1 MDEPSE
7 LSLREIHKYF
17 VRNNYKVTNTQL
29 VKYFRKF
36 LTGSRVDEA
45 RKEFKTFVNIL
56 ATIRNE
62 NNEKYLILRKKYY
75 DEVPGD
81 DQSNMSFHV
90 PISMTTVGL
99 PILEPHT
106 KEQYKECVSEF
117 QQVMSNFMDGG
128 KKVEKVDVASRKNSF
143 EQIIEEQ
150 APSLPP
156 RKKVD
161 SRSFSREN
169 SIEKSFETN
178 KDDNKENTQ
187 SPSPNEESKGVSVK
201 EAMLKFNRYAEAE
214 EAKVPSPMSK
224 MLRNKTEKV
233 DDTTG
238 SAESLTNHPKAKE
251 WIISAARSNY
261 QELAKLGQEHPQL
274 VRLQVYCITL
284 GK

>member
-1 MDEPSE
+1 MCPKV
-7 LSLREIHKYF
+7 LR
-17 VRNNYKVTNTQL
+17 
-29 VKYFRKF
+29 F
-36 LTGSRVDEA
+36 LHFSFTFNKLEEA

-56 ATIRNE
+56 ATIKTE

-81 DQSNMSFHV
+81 DQTNFGSNMSFVSSSSMMSLPSEMIDSPIKNLPPPYRAPPQIDLSSPSSPLHQPV

-99 PILEPHT
+99 PILEPQT
-106 KEQYKECVSEF
+106 KEQYKECVNEF
-117 QQVMSNFMDGG
+117 QQVMSNFMDGSN
-128 KKVEKVDVASRKNSF
+128 KVDVASRKNSF

-161 SRSFSREN
+161 NRSFSREN

-187 SPSPNEESKGVSVK
+187 IIQTSSPNEESKGVSVK

-224 MLRNKTEKV
+224 LLKNKTEKV
-233 DDTTG
+233 
-238 SAESLTNHPKAKE
+238 SLIDVFSK
-251 WIISAARSNY
+251 Y
-261 QELAKLGQEHPQL
+261 QHN
-274 VRLQVYCITL
+274 
-284 GK
+284 